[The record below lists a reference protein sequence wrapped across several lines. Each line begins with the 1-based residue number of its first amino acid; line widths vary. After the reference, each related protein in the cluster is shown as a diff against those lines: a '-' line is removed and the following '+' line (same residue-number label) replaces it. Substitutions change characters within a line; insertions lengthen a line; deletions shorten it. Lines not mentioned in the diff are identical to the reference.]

1 MKEIRVAMLADV
13 LAVVEQAVPAGT
25 RRRDM
30 VSAVNRICEMAG
42 TTPANMPAEPPRL
55 REMLSRIHPAAHGVS
70 AKSYSNLRSVLGAA
84 LQLADVIDSMC
95 RGSAK
100 RHPDWGPLLETI
112 ADDQRL
118 SNGLAAFANW
128 CASQGISPGEVNDTA
143 VQRYLIWLEA
153 RTLHTK
159 PRDRGRQVP
168 KMWNEASIK
177 VNSWPTTKLTSISFK
192 APPRHLKWS
201 DLCPSF
207 QQDADG
213 YLALRANPDLFDE
226 RPEAP
231 KRPLAPSTIRQ
242 QREHLRLA
250 ASILTQSGET
260 VVSLSD
266 LVRPERFKA
275 ILRHYHNRAKREANA
290 FAIGVSKTLIQVA
303 QYHTGATSEQVTAL
317 KRLASNLPPVPF
329 DLTEKN
335 KALLRQLESERLRAK
350 LLFLSEQLT
359 AEVAKDLELGRVRFV
374 EAQVAIAIDIL
385 LALPLRPQNLCSL
398 NWQQNFSEP
407 YGPRGKLLLHIAA
420 HDTKT
425 KRRDIDGEVP
435 DDVARRL
442 RWYRR
447 QILPRLGADAN
458 GYLFVTRK
466 GDRKGQTTLTL
477 QITNALARHIGVHM
491 TPHQFRHF
499 GATSYLEQHPEDF
512 ETARAILGHAWSKTT
527 QIYAG
532 SSSRRASQAYNRY
545 LLKQRED
552 LKLLRPRRKQRG

>member
-1 MKEIRVAMLADV
+1 
-13 LAVVEQAVPAGT
+13 
-25 RRRDM
+25 
-30 VSAVNRICEMAG
+30 
-42 TTPANMPAEPPRL
+42 
-55 REMLSRIHPAAHGVS
+55 
-70 AKSYSNLRSVLGAA
+70 
-84 LQLADVIDSMC
+84 MC

-112 ADDQRL
+112 AHDQRL

-128 CASQGISPGEVNDTA
+128 CASQGISPREVNDTA

-159 PRDRGRQVP
+159 PRDRGRHVP

-177 VNSWPTTKLTSISFK
+177 VNSWPTTKLTTLSFK
-192 APPRHLKWS
+192 APPEHLRWS
-201 DLCPSF
+201 DLSSSF
-207 QQDADG
+207 QQDADA

-250 ASILTQSGET
+250 ASILTRSGET
-260 VVSLSD
+260 IVSVSD

-303 QYHTGATSEQVTAL
+303 QYHTGATSEQVAEL
-317 KRLASNLPPVPF
+317 KLLASNLPSVPF

-335 KALLRQLESERLRAK
+335 KALLRQLESERVRAK
-350 LLFLSEQLT
+350 LLFLSEQLM
-359 AEVAKDLELGRVRFV
+359 AEVAKDLELGPVRFV
-374 EAQVAIAIDIL
+374 AAQVAIAIDIL

-425 KRRDIDGEVP
+425 KRRDIDSEVP
-435 DDVARRL
+435 DDVAQRL

-447 QILPRLGADAN
+447 RILPRLGADAN
-458 GYLFVTRK
+458 GYLFVTRN

-527 QIYAG
+527 RIYAG
-532 SSSRRASQAYNRY
+532 SSSRRASRAYGQY
-545 LLKQRED
+545 LLKQREE
-552 LKLLRPRRKQRG
+552 LKLLRLKRKR

>member
-128 CASQGISPGEVNDTA
+128 RASQGISPGEVNDTA

-177 VNSWPTTKLTSISFK
+177 VNSWSTTKLTSISFK

-260 VVSLSD
+260 IVSLSD

-275 ILRHYHNRAKREANA
+275 ILRHYHNRAKRETNA
-290 FAIGVSKTLIQVA
+290 FAIGVSKTFIQVA